1 MHKYFKKYH
10 SPDAALLLLRLGL
23 AAVFIMHG
31 WPKIQNP
38 EVVGGFFSSL
48 GLNMFWVYVVAY
60 VEFLGGIAMLI
71 GLFSRWAGFL
81 LAIDMLFAIY
91 LVRWPRGFVGGYEFE
106 FLLLLAALA
115 IHLAGPGKYSIS
127 EKS

>member
-1 MHKYFKKYH
+1 MIKFLKKYH
-10 SPDAALLLLRLGL
+10 NIDTGLLLLRLGL

-31 WPKIQNP
+31 WSKIQNL
-38 EVVGGFFSSL
+38 GATGSFFSSI

-91 LVRWPRGFVGGYEFE
+91 LVRWPRGFLGGYEFE
-106 FLLLLAALA
+106 LLLLLAALA

-127 EKS
+127 KR